1 MGINFRLQDPPLLMA
16 EAQYT
21 YNASPGLTGT
31 LKLGGWHHF
40 GTFDDQHFGIDNR
53 SLADP

>member
-1 MGINFRLQDPPLLMA
+1 M
-16 EAQYT
+16 

-40 GTFDDQHFGIDNR
+40 GTFDDQHFASTTDR
-53 SLADP
+53 SPIR